1 MTTETAKRE
10 RGRGRIFT
18 RKGSAALWC
27 AYYLR
32 GKEHRQSTGETDP
45 SKAERFLS
53 HKLKEVGADQ
63 IGAKRFVSPQQERI
77 KVSALLDNLEADYRL
92 RGKYTPQFKSHLA
105 HIRKQFGDYRAIE
118 VTPEL
123 VDQYIESRLA
133 DGARPATI
141 NRSTQVFSQAFSL
154 AVERRQLT
162 YAPKLRRLSEADN
175 ARTGFF
181 AERELRAVVE
191 NLPAYLKDFTLFGFL
206 VGWRKGEI
214 ASLAWADVDGDCI
227 RLRPENS
234 KNGEGRMIVLEGEL
248 AELIERRKA
257 ARSVKTDTGTELA
270 ALIFHRDGLPIVD
283 TRKAWATACKLA
295 SCPGRLFH
303 DLRRTSVRNMIR
315 AGVTEKVAMTVSGHK
330 THSMLSRY
338 NIVSETDLRQAMRRT
353 QDYLKETVQ
362 ESKVATMPAPGMV
375 Q

>member
-1 MTTETAKRE
+1 MTTEPAKRE

-123 VDQYIESRLA
+123 
-133 DGARPATI
+133 
-141 NRSTQVFSQAFSL
+141 
-154 AVERRQLT
+154 
-162 YAPKLRRLSEADN
+162 
-175 ARTGFF
+175 
-181 AERELRAVVE
+181 
-191 NLPAYLKDFTLFGFL
+191 
-206 VGWRKGEI
+206 
-214 ASLAWADVDGDCI
+214 
-227 RLRPENS
+227 
-234 KNGEGRMIVLEGEL
+234 
-248 AELIERRKA
+248 
-257 ARSVKTDTGTELA
+257 
-270 ALIFHRDGLPIVD
+270 
-283 TRKAWATACKLA
+283 
-295 SCPGRLFH
+295 
-303 DLRRTSVRNMIR
+303 
-315 AGVTEKVAMTVSGHK
+315 
-330 THSMLSRY
+330 
-338 NIVSETDLRQAMRRT
+338 
-353 QDYLKETVQ
+353 
-362 ESKVATMPAPGMV
+362 
-375 Q
+375 